1 MNNPLKFIRLIK
13 NEASLLQKCFRIL
26 IQKIGE
32 AIQKLD
38 IKEDQNEFN
47 EPWKDERLIQ
57 LKAWLQENLSL
68 DTLKSMFELTEISN
82 APNRK

>member
-1 MNNPLKFIRLIK
+1 MDNPLEFIRLVK
-13 NEASLLQKCFRIL
+13 NEPSLLQRCIRML
-26 IQKIGE
+26 IQNIRK
-32 AIQKLD
+32 AIHKLD
-38 IKEDQNEFN
+38 IKADQNEFN

-68 DTLKSMFELTEISN
+68 DTLRSMFELTDISA